1 MSIVR
6 RVLDGFWNPE
16 VWLPPNIT
24 WADLEP
30 NDKIQ
35 YADYRH
41 LFYPLPLAG
50 LMLILRFILEK

>member
-6 RVLDGFWNPE
+6 RVLDGFWSPD

-35 YADYRH
+35 YANYRH
-41 LFYPLPLAG
+41 LLIPLPMALV
-50 LMLILRFILEK
+50 LLLLRHVTEK